1 MRTKNKNAAFGRYP
15 SCDMVN
21 NAIRFIL
28 DGKLDDAISEL
39 YYAILKADGY
49 IHSDIEIETY
59 EAKDRAW
66 EKHKSE
72 QR

>member
-1 MRTKNKNAAFGRYP
+1 
-15 SCDMVN
+15 MVN